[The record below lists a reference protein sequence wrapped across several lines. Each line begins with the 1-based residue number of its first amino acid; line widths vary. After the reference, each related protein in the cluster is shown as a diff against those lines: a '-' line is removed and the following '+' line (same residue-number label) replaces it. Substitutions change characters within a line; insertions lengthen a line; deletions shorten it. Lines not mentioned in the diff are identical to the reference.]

1 MRITSAEIYDARPK
15 DNKQGLNLVLL
26 RLWTDE
32 GLYGLGEVALAY
44 GVGSA
49 AGLAML
55 RQLVEQFVIGA
66 DPFRIEELW
75 FTQFRRSFWTLGGGP
90 VVYGGMSA
98 IDEALW
104 DIKGKALGVPVYE
117 LLGGLVHERLRLY
130 ANGWSNIEGPD
141 GHPLICTP
149 DEYARAV
156 QQVIADGYDALK
168 FDPFYINAERRR
180 WSPTPVLSKAMM
192 GLAEAR
198 VAAVREAV
206 GPDVDICIEV
216 HGALAVQTAIEMG
229 RRLAPYRP
237 FFYEEPV
244 HALNVKAMCKVT
256 QNVPLPIAAGER
268 LYTRFGFRPYIESQ
282 ALDILQPDI
291 GLAGGLTETKK
302 IAAYAETYDLQ
313 VQPHLCAGPVHTA
326 ACIQLDACLTNFII
340 QEWRPYAGG
349 SVLEL
354 VEDPLDDKAEN
365 GYLTVPNRP
374 GLGVSLNEDAIRRY
388 DCIRIGPSTA

>member
-1 MRITSAEIYDARPK
+1 MRITSAEIYDARPQ

-32 GLYGLGEVALAY
+32 GIYGLGEVALAY
-44 GVGSA
+44 GTGSA

-55 RQLVEQFVIGA
+55 KQLVERFVIGA
-66 DPFRIEELW
+66 DPFRIEEIW
-75 FTQFRRSFWTLGGGP
+75 FAQFRRTFWALGGGP

-117 LLGGLVHERLRLY
+117 LMGGLVNERLRLY

-141 GHPLICTP
+141 GRPLICTP
-149 DEYARAV
+149 DEYGRAV
-156 QQVIADGYDALK
+156 QQVISDGYDALK
-168 FDPFYINAERRR
+168 FDPFYINADRRR
-180 WSPTPVLSKAMM
+180 WTPTPVLSKEMM
-192 GLAEAR
+192 DLAEGR

-206 GPDVDICIEV
+206 GPDVDICVEV
-216 HGALAVQTAIEMG
+216 HGVLAVQTAIEMG

-244 HALNVKAMCKVT
+244 HALNVDAMRKVS

-268 LYTRFGFRPYIESQ
+268 LYTRYGFRQYIEKQ
-282 ALDILQPDI
+282 VLDILQPDI

-302 IAAYAETYDLQ
+302 IADYAETYDMHI
-313 VQPHLCAGPVHTA
+313 QPHLCAGPVHTA

-340 QEWRPYAGG
+340 QEWRPYAGD

-354 VEDPLDDKAEN
+354 VDEPLDDKAVN
-365 GYLTVPNRP
+365 GYLAVPDRP
-374 GLGVSLNEDAIRRY
+374 GLGVVLNEEAVRGY
-388 DCIRIGPSTA
+388 DCIRIGPAT